1 MLRPDQLNVLT
12 IHAEVEGGAC
22 LELFQDFLFKAQQ
35 RDIAF
40 APLGD
45 ILGETGKVEK
55 SRMVRGTLAGRDGW
69 VACQDGADS
78 MEIHDKVSK
87 R

>member
-1 MLRPDQLNVLT
+1 V
-12 IHAEVEGGAC
+12 
-22 LELFQDFLFKAQQ
+22 
-35 RDIAF
+35 
-40 APLGD
+40 PLGD
-45 ILGETGKVEK
+45 ILGETGKAKK

-69 VACQDGADS
+69 LACQDDTDS